1 MRTGQGGPK
10 MPALDSVTLGMGS
23 DGLLELVATTAVNR
37 SGASVWR
44 ARQTSSGDQWA
55 VGWQPLG
62 KPGRGDPS
70 SVSVIQEQ
78 PSGCLEAFVID
89 EKDEAVWHSW
99 QTDPDQGWSD
109 WDLLGNPGGSHVI
122 WPVALTQLPNS
133 RVLAVVAADGSVW
146 HVSSPQPGPSA
157 FWPAWT
163 SLGPSSG
170 PAALAVSATTLADN
184 RAEVFAV
191 REVPAGTV
199 SPPFGVYGTLWH
211 RWQQTADG
219 MQWSRWES
227 LGMPNGKPV
236 SAPTL
241 AENHDGRLELFAQ
254 ASDGLVYHRALQTAS
269 DPRSWSPWAPLHPA
283 GPQGGAQDFGVARDA
298 DGKLVMIGTGQ
309 GSYLLRHTAQTTAG
323 ASTWT
328 PWSSLATVP
337 GDLFPEEVW
346 LGPPA
351 VGFNQAG
358 LMETFVI
365 ARDSGH
371 LYHLQATA
379 SGQLTLGP
387 QAFPQP

>member
-1 MRTGQGGPK
+1 

-23 DGLLELVATTAVNR
+23 DGLLELVATTAVNG

>member
-23 DGLLELVATTAVNR
+23 DGLLELVATTAVNG

-309 GSYLLRHTAQTTAG
+309 ESYLLRHTAQTTAG